1 MAANGRAAP
10 DAWVAGPVMLPGP
23 EVGFLKVTRAYAAQ
37 AREGYPKRAT
47 VSLKLLAPNESGNVS
62 HEENVQLRG
71 VESSLVAAA
80 GDDACCAGFGT
91 HSGVRNYL
99 FYAKSTE
106 WLRAWGSENRG
117 EAERRR
123 ATVRVEDE
131 PDWRTYHELLDMAT
145 DAMSDMQVFMKVMEL
160 DADMAQPRRVD
171 WTLVFPEESQAR
183 SALAELESEGL
194 GMTLGLA
201 GSGDRTM
208 LSASKVDVLDIRF
221 MLYFNAR
228 MRAVAAS
235 NGGKFDGWGAA
246 VDARR
251 GQL

>member
-1 MAANGRAAP
+1 M
-10 DAWVAGPVMLPGP
+10 
-23 EVGFLKVTRAYAAQ
+23 
-37 AREGYPKRAT
+37 
-47 VSLKLLAPNESGNVS
+47 
-62 HEENVQLRG
+62 
-71 VESSLVAAA
+71 
-80 GDDACCAGFGT
+80 
-91 HSGVRNYL
+91 
-99 FYAKSTE
+99 
-106 WLRAWGSENRG
+106 
-117 EAERRR
+117 
-123 ATVRVEDE
+123 
-131 PDWRTYHELLDMAT
+131 
-145 DAMSDMQVFMKVMEL
+145 
-160 DADMAQPRRVD
+160 D